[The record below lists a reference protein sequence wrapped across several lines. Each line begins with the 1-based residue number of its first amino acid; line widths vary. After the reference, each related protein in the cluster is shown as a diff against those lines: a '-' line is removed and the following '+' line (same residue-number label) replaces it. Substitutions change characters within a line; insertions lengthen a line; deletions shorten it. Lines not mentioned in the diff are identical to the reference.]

1 MAGEEGKGDAA
12 ECSRKWARIYPPLD
26 KGEGE
31 DAGAHTVATM
41 TYEPYG
47 PSLCPLE

>member
-31 DAGAHTVATM
+31 RERGRGG
-41 TYEPYG
+41 PY
-47 PSLCPLE
+47 SCHDDI